1 MSAASRYIKSLGRLQ
16 WVIENQS
23 KDLDHADSML
33 QPPFQGNCLNWNL
46 GHIMVYREQ
55 NLGRLD
61 GESAYDP
68 EEFAI
73 YGAGSPAL
81 TDPDLA
87 VPLDE
92 LLERLA
98 TLKDKFVAALE
109 NVSEAQLAEI
119 LNPERGTTLDD
130 YLDFQM
136 FHEALHLGELTLLRQ
151 LAGKDDQ
158 VI

>member
-1 MSAASRYIKSLGRLQ
+1 MSAATRYIKSLGRLQ
-16 WVIENQS
+16 WVIENQT
-23 KDLDHADSML
+23 KDISHAESML
-33 QPPFQGNCLNWNL
+33 QPPFRGNCLNWNL

-73 YGAGSPAL
+73 YGAGSPPL

-92 LLERLA
+92 LLTRLA
-98 TLKDKFVAALE
+98 VLNEKFAAALE
-109 NVSEAQLAEI
+109 DVSEEQLAEI

-151 LAGKDDQ
+151 LAGKDDK